1 MTSGNPSRGRPVL
14 AALAMALASSALAH
28 RGGIDVYGCHPDDKA
43 GGYHCH
49 QGVLAGLSFRS
60 RAEMLGMTENGRKPP
75 LGLPAMPQASRP
87 AFDALSVC
95 AETEDQQKR
104 LACFDRIAPRKR

>member
-1 MTSGNPSRGRPVL
+1 MS
-14 AALAMALASSALAH
+14 LASSALAH

-60 RAEMLGMTENGRKPP
+60 RAEMLGMVENWRKAP
-75 LGLPAMPQASRP
+75 LGPPAAPQASRP
-87 AFDALSVC
+87 ALDPLPVC
-95 AETEDQQKR
+95 IGIQDEQQR
-104 LACFDRIAPRKR
+104 PPCLDRIAPSKP